1 MMLEYLRGIQSQQI
15 NENIPLIVAGI
26 GGAIAGGARIGT
38 EIGAAMNPAFH
49 KKVSSEELP
58 KRDADKSTWKGN
70 APGKG
75 PGPIRPNP
83 ITGGGRVGAQHADP
97 AEVMQTTGIPSAAE
111 QRRRDFNST
120 LMDIGNQAQGLPSE
134 QERLDTAEKIRKE
147 RGTELPKPTNEAYV
161 NQRKRMIEN
170 IIFSLIQEQDFPVRD
185 LDSMKPKPSGV
196 GGNPELDAQRAETKR
211 IQDEQR
217 AAAVSAAQQRGI
229 DKAREKA
236 EAREQQKQDAA
247 ARRSADYRYDDVEAV
262 RSRRPAGY

>member
-1 MMLEYLRGIQSQQI
+1 MMLEYLRGIKPQQI
-15 NENIPLIVAGI
+15 NETDVGQILTGVKDSLITPAG
-26 GGAIAGGARIGT
+26 RINVPG
-38 EIGAAMNPAFH
+38 
-49 KKVSSEELP
+49 KKVPSEEL
-58 KRDADKSTWKGN
+58 RRRGEDWAGH

-75 PGPIRPNP
+75 PGPISPGPTRRGKSG
-83 ITGGGRVGAQHADP
+83 IQQADA
-97 AEVMQTTGIPSAAE
+97 AEVMQTTGTPSAAE
-111 QRRRDFNST
+111 QRRRDLNAT

-211 IQDEQR
+211 IKDENR
-217 AAAVSAAQQRGI
+217 ANAISAAQERGVR
-229 DKAREKA
+229 KAQWHDSKKSESKPGFVGPPMPSFDEMEK
-236 EAREQQKQDAA
+236 
-247 ARRSADYRYDDVEAV
+247 RRGTS
-262 RSRRPAGY
+262 